1 MKVKRTTFKY
11 RNLIGNDM
19 ALKFKNNGYTR
30 TMWWYSVS

>member
-19 ALKFKNNGYTR
+19 ALKFKNTAPG
-30 TMWWYSVS
+30 VAILID